1 MYFIGLNKNEV
12 TESRVEMDGSL
23 AIGESLGNITTE
35 MLMGNIT
42 HISSKTGKLS
52 QFFNILRFKQ
62 NVQTETI
69 NDISRYIS
77 TLVKQ
82 RIFCRIIFL

>member
-35 MLMGNIT
+35 
-42 HISSKTGKLS
+42 SKTDKLF

-69 NDISRYIS
+69 NDISKYIS

>member
-12 TESRVEMDGSL
+12 TENRVEVDRSL
-23 AIGESLGNITTE
+23 AIGKSLGNITTE

-42 HISSKTGKLS
+42 QISSKTGKPS

-77 TLVKQ
+77 TLVTQK
-82 RIFCRIIFL
+82 IFCRIIFL